1 MCSNTLMMF
10 FIFFQMV
17 FISNPT
23 SMGDILPAVVEE
35 MGLVTLVC
43 TTGVEE
49 ETVGVTE
56 VTTGSLLGEAVM
68 VRVICVLWQT
78 LPED

>member
-1 MCSNTLMMF
+1 
-10 FIFFQMV
+10 
-17 FISNPT
+17 
-23 SMGDILPAVVEE
+23 MGDILPVVVEE

-56 VTTGSLLGEAVM
+56 VTTGSLLGEAAM
-68 VRVICVLWQT
+68 VRMICVLWQT

>member
-1 MCSNTLMMF
+1 MQQHLNDVLHL
-10 FIFFQMV
+10 FQMV

-23 SMGDILPAVVEE
+23 SMGDILPVVVEE

-56 VTTGSLLGEAVM
+56 VTTGSLLGEVAM
-68 VRVICVLWQT
+68 VRVIYVLWQT